1 MAQAA
6 APAND
11 DSGRKSTRA
20 LVVVSIAAVTDDQFL
35 LVVGGAR
42 SGKSD
47 FAIEAARRR
56 QRLTTFVATAQA
68 GDADMADRI
77 SRHQADRP
85 TSWGLVEEPLALA
98 KAVEAV
104 PADHVI
110 VVDCLTLWAANLMF
124 ADRTEAEIV
133 AEATEVATA
142 LRRREPLSIVV
153 TNEVGLGVHPETS
166 MGREYRD
173 LLGRVN
179 AAVAAVADTTLFFAA
194 GLAMPLADPF
204 QLLTEQG

>member
-1 MAQAA
+1 M
-6 APAND
+6 
-11 DSGRKSTRA
+11 
-20 LVVVSIAAVTDDQFL
+20 TDDPFL

-56 QRLTTFVATAQA
+56 RRPTTFVATAQA

-85 TSWGLVEEPLALA
+85 SSWGLIEEPLALA

-110 VVDCLTLWAANLMF
+110 VLDCLTLWVANALF
-124 ADRTEAEIV
+124 AERTESETV
-133 AEATEVATA
+133 AEATEVARE
-142 LRRREPLSIVV
+142 LGRREPLSVVV
-153 TNEVGLGVHPETS
+153 TNEVGLGIHPETS
-166 MGREYRD
+166 MGRHYRD
-173 LLGRVN
+173 RLGRVN
-179 AAVAAVADTTLFFAA
+179 AAVAAVADRTLFFAA

-204 QLLTEQG
+204 RLLSDGE